1 MATCG
6 GNSAV
11 RSCPR
16 PASGSDQDDMLQRA
30 ETTAGFD
37 VLYPC
42 FLPQTQNLSS
52 TSVIGEAGRRQA
64 ELVFDGP
71 YDLTIRQAQFPPAV
85 SPDPAGA
92 SRITIDLFPNVK
104 AMLIEVNDG
113 TGEALYH
120 LFWERQGIY
129 YELQAYGPPL
139 QRRAI
144 LNVATSLE

>member
-11 RSCPR
+11 SSCPR

-30 ETTAGFD
+30 ESTAGFD

-42 FLPQTQNLSS
+42 FLPQAQNLSS

-71 YDLTIRQAQFPPAV
+71 FDLTIRQAQFPPAV

-104 AMLIEVNDG
+104 ATLIEVNDG